1 MELTINTSMNDYSEY
16 FQYLDS
22 IDPGDMPFI
31 KVQSADMLKK
41 RFQTLGDQE
50 ARQIA
55 SKWILTLKKPGIS
68 EAPINIPDYKTD
80 DMGYVQSV
88 YKGDQTGNK
97 YSGQG
102 PSIKL
107 GKIPG
112 LNLEHELFQDENG
125 NIQIY
130 HSIDPYEDPQTF
142 TDKLKNIGSKA
153 FMANSRKPL
162 GFMSVRP
169 YRDGYIGNTVA
180 TDPNHRDK
188 GIASKLLIALI
199 GYLGKP
205 FYFGRQT
212 SPAGKQFTKSII
224 DKTRGKFRAVG
235 YDQQQRKDFELDNVD
250 DLYTDH
256 PGFSQDPMDRDSY
269 DKEEVQK
276 ALSDTQL
283 IKLIPENY
291 VKPEDIVEDYIAEA
305 QIENSLSSN
314 KLAGLIWDHTDDKEI
329 AKEFLDVVWDLYFS
343 NFKVRHGL
351 RDADLILPGQK
362 GLPNPRTYRDE
373 DIDTLNSWLQSK
385 GLKSAFKIL
394 KLDIDTSIPPKYQK
408 NSLRFQVEV
417 NAKRRA
423 LGEEYSAD
431 KYPTLKDFA
440 VMIKKHLGREK
451 ALEFYYQDWE
461 HQNDANSEM
470 LTAMGTDPLELDTE
484 WANNWLKQ
492 HRVPYRVRR
501 MFTDSN
507 WEIYFDLIATD
518 QPLSGNTQIH

>member
-1 MELTINTSMNDYSEY
+1 MNDYSEY

-212 SPAGKQFTKSII
+212 SPASKQFTKSII

-235 YDQQQRKDFELDNVD
+235 
-250 DLYTDH
+250 
-256 PGFSQDPMDRDSY
+256 
-269 DKEEVQK
+269 
-276 ALSDTQL
+276 
-283 IKLIPENY
+283 
-291 VKPEDIVEDYIAEA
+291 
-305 QIENSLSSN
+305 
-314 KLAGLIWDHTDDKEI
+314 
-329 AKEFLDVVWDLYFS
+329 
-343 NFKVRHGL
+343 
-351 RDADLILPGQK
+351 
-362 GLPNPRTYRDE
+362 
-373 DIDTLNSWLQSK
+373 
-385 GLKSAFKIL
+385 
-394 KLDIDTSIPPKYQK
+394 
-408 NSLRFQVEV
+408 
-417 NAKRRA
+417 
-423 LGEEYSAD
+423 
-431 KYPTLKDFA
+431 
-440 VMIKKHLGREK
+440 
-451 ALEFYYQDWE
+451 
-461 HQNDANSEM
+461 
-470 LTAMGTDPLELDTE
+470 
-484 WANNWLKQ
+484 
-492 HRVPYRVRR
+492 
-501 MFTDSN
+501 
-507 WEIYFDLIATD
+507 
-518 QPLSGNTQIH
+518 